1 MAKKRKKKKIKAISP
16 EELASYYVVRFT
28 LPEAHQY
35 GGTRFGTISRFSQD
49 AELEAKRGN
58 LLVSD
63 CEIPT
68 TWVMT
73 PDRVEKVSHAMSWSH
88 GKGGTYHWLEK
99 KYNEAIKLAL
109 ASKTLVHQLASFSV
123 ADGCAMYVVTA
134 DDGKCLTVEWRG
146 YGGFGRYTE
155 PILGWGCTI
164 QRDRI
169 EPWIL
174 KKARL
179 RDERK
184 RRKGVDSK
192 AAKAI

>member
-1 MAKKRKKKKIKAISP
+1 MAKKRKKKKKKKIKAISP

-28 LPEAHQY
+28 LPETHQY
-35 GGTRFGTISRFSQD
+35 GGTRFGTVLRFSQD
-49 AELEAKRGN
+49 SKLEAKRGN
-58 LLVSD
+58 LLISD

-73 PDRVEKVSHAMSWSH
+73 SDHVEKVSRDMSWSNDED
-88 GKGGTYHWLEK
+88 GPYHWLAEK
-99 KYNEAIKLAL
+99 YDEAVKLAL
-109 ASKTLVHQLASFSV
+109 ASKTLVHQLASFGV
-123 ADGCAMYVVTA
+123 ADGCAMYAVTA

-146 YGGFGRYTE
+146 YGGLDRYTE
-155 PILGWGCTI
+155 PILGWGCMI

-184 RRKGVDSK
+184 R
-192 AAKAI
+192 